1 MHSLLM
7 ACSAGDGR
15 APTFVASD
23 YGAHSPDLKRSVKLP
38 KTLENL
44 WAVLCDHP
52 NQTVSYLTLTRA
64 FWPSAVVASPRTVQG
79 HLWRLRVLLTEAG
92 WPSDCLETVEGRG
105 VRFRPP
111 PN

>member
-1 MHSLLM
+1 MHILLM
-7 ACSAGDGR
+7 ACPAGDGR
-15 APTFVASD
+15 ASRFVCAD

-38 KTLENL
+38 PTLENL

-52 NQTVSYLTLTRA
+52 NQTVSYLALTRA
-64 FWPSAVVASPRTVQG
+64 FWPGAVVASPRTVQG

-111 PN
+111 SN